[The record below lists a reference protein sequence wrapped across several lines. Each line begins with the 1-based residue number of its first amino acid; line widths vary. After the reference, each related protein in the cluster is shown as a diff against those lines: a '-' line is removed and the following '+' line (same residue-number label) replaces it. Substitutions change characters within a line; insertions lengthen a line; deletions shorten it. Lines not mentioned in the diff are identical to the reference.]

1 MAWPLL
7 GQGHF
12 KPCLKYT
19 AALLQSR
26 EKPETFFWSNV
37 LSFTMIA
44 SFTIIG
50 LELYPN
56 SLMGP
61 IVGRLLAAF
70 IAGIWVLARIFRE
83 FGFKY
88 DFTWLRSSF
97 GFNTYTFIYQIL
109 QWIINY
115 LIGS

>member
-1 MAWPLL
+1 MAWLL
-7 GQGHF
+7 LVPGAFQAL
-12 KPCLKYT
+12 LKVHSS
-19 AALLQSR
+19 LLQSR

-61 IVGRLLAAF
+61 VVGKVRLPAF
-70 IAGIWVLARIFRE
+70 IAELGFSKDLPGIWI
-83 FGFKY
+83 
-88 DFTWLRSSF
+88 
-97 GFNTYTFIYQIL
+97 
-109 QWIINY
+109 
-115 LIGS
+115 